1 MSFLADRGKVGHA
14 SIKVSTYLFAPRRA
28 GRMGFLGFF
37 GWRRRRRKKEGG
49 EGGGISFRSP
59 FRGDFEASR

>member
-1 MSFLADRGKVGHA
+1 MGHA

-49 EGGGISFRSP
+49 EGGGYRFDLP
-59 FRGDFEASR
+59 FAEILKLLVDVIFN